1 MNIMQ
6 LRNPMDLIRPKPKVK
21 PTKAELANDIDLL
34 LIDCK
39 CGADGH
45 TFKIKLNGY
54 VYIITRS
61 VEETRR

>member
-1 MNIMQ
+1 
-6 LRNPMDLIRPKPKVK
+6 MDLIRPKPKVK